1 MTNTIVI
8 LAAGMS
14 SRMKKST
21 DSSIGS
27 TKADEANKKSK
38 SLITFGNKPFI
49 FFLLENIVDAGFQN
63 VIMVVGQDY
72 EDFKNEMDKFP
83 NISKINIE
91 YAIQSIPE
99 NRVKPFGTADAVYQ
113 TMDQIDKLKNQS
125 FCVCNSDNLYSTK
138 SLKLIRENSYD
149 NAVLAYDRDSL
160 NFPKDRVSSFSIL
173 MTNSEFNLVNFIEK
187 PTQEQVEQNLDDNGK
202 IRVSMNIFKFDGSQ
216 AFEFIKSCPVNPLRN
231 EKELPSAIVNMI
243 SHDSLYMKG
252 IPIAEHVP
260 DLTSKS
266 DIQIIQKLIESKWL
280 KEK

>member
-49 FFLLENIVDAGFQN
+49 YFLLENIVDAGFQN

-83 NISKINIE
+83 SISKINIE

-266 DIQIIQKLIESKWL
+266 DIQIIQKLIESK
-280 KEK
+280 

>member
-49 FFLLENIVDAGFQN
+49 YFLLENIVDAGFQN

-83 NISKINIE
+83 SISKINIE

-160 NFPKDRVSSFSIL
+160 NFPKERVSSFSIL

-266 DIQIIQKLIESKWL
+266 DIQIIQKLIESK
-280 KEK
+280 

>member
-49 FFLLENIVDAGFQN
+49 YFLLENIVDAGFQN

-91 YAIQSIPE
+91 YAIQSIPK

-173 MTNSEFNLVNFIEK
+173 MTNSKFNLVNFIEK
-187 PTQEQVEQNLDDNGK
+187 PTKEQVEQNLDDNGK

-266 DIQIIQKLIESKWL
+266 DIQIIQKLIESK
-280 KEK
+280 

>member
-49 FFLLENIVDAGFQN
+49 YFLLENIVDAGFQN

-83 NISKINIE
+83 SISKINIE
-91 YAIQSIPE
+91 YAIQSIPK

-173 MTNSEFNLVNFIEK
+173 MINSEFNLVNFIEK
-187 PTQEQVEQNLDDNGK
+187 PTLEQVEQNLDDNGK

-266 DIQIIQKLIESKWL
+266 DIQIIQKLIESK
-280 KEK
+280 

>member
-49 FFLLENIVDAGFQN
+49 YFLLENIVDAGFQN

-83 NISKINIE
+83 SISKINIE

-173 MTNSEFNLVNFIEK
+173 MINSEFNLVNFIEK

-266 DIQIIQKLIESKWL
+266 DIQIIQKLIESK
-280 KEK
+280 